1 MTEKKPG
8 HIGCIEAGILENA
21 LVIVAVLDPK
31 GTVLAWNHAAETIT
45 GYSKKDVIGT
55 TSIWR
60 HLYPD
65 KAYRESVNSRL
76 AEILAKKNY
85 FENFETMI
93 RTHSGAHRVIL
104 WNTKEVELDGMKHV
118 IAIGQ
123 DFTHIRE
130 LDSFRESVIDS
141 ANVLI
146 TVLDDKGKVVTWNK
160 AAEEITGYSPSE
172 AIGGYGIWKLLY
184 PDEDYRETVTRQI
197 KEVISA
203 QQHFSNL
210 ETRVTTKTSGKK
222 VISWN
227 TRQINI
233 GGVKHVISIGV
244 DITEQRI
251 AEEALVAYMTEMA
264 MRIKQPVEII
274 RDNLHEVAELL
285 RAGKITT
292 EETAML
298 LDGQVRNARQVAA
311 NVQEF
316 QQAILEKNR
325 AIPEAYRKFLE
336 GD

>member
-8 HIGCIEAGILENA
+8 PIGCIEAGILENA
-21 LVIVAVLDPK
+21 LVIIAVLDPK
-31 GTVLAWNHAAETIT
+31 GTVLAWNRAAETIT
-45 GYSKKDVIGT
+45 GYSKQEVIGN
-55 TSIWR
+55 TSVWR
-60 HLYPD
+60 HLYPE
-65 KAYRESVNSRL
+65 KAYRDSVNRRL
-76 AEILAKKNY
+76 AEILATKNY
-85 FENFETMI
+85 FENFETQI
-93 RTHSGAHRVIL
+93 HTRSGARRVIL
-104 WNTKEVELDGMKHV
+104 WNTKEVEIDGKKHV

-146 TVLDDKGKVVTWNK
+146 TVLNEKGRVVMWNR
-160 AAEEITGYSPSE
+160 AAEEITGYAPSE
-172 AIGGYGIWKLLY
+172 AIGGYGIWKRLY
-184 PDEDYRETVTRQI
+184 PDKEYRDTVTRQI
-197 KEVISA
+197 QEVISV

-210 ETRVTTKTSGKK
+210 ETRVTTKTGGKK

-233 GGVKHVISIGV
+233 GGVNHVITIGI

-274 RDNLHEVAELL
+274 RENLHDVAELL
-285 RAGKITT
+285 RAGKITP
-292 EETAML
+292 EETAIL

-316 QQAILEKNR
+316 QKAILEKNR
-325 AIPEAYRKFLE
+325 AIPDAYRKFLE